1 MKYSVRTHNP
11 KFMNTFRLGLNPAAF
26 SGEVISSLTQATMYT
41 YELAPMATLI
51 ELELLSKMSSMVG
64 KDFEGGS
71 GVFTSGGSMGNLLG
85 ILCAR

>member
-71 GVFTSGGSMGNLLG
+71 GVFTSGGSMGNMLG